1 MMYDVQHGQPPR
13 QKTNNSLVEVP
24 EPSFLSLIDFIDTLF
39 QCGFHA
45 FQNIT
50 CDTAIWDINDI
61 VQGGRSWQ
69 PFGECKNGHKIFCQA
84 RSCYFCKKCVVF
96 ALNCNLP
103 IEFSSLYNIYHV
115 IVHSLPKKH
124 CFCPS
129 A

>member
-39 QCGFHA
+39 QCEFHA

-50 CDTAIWDINDI
+50 CDIAIWDINDI

-69 PFGECKNGHKIFCQA
+69 PFGESKTAIQILVWHIF
-84 RSCYFCKKCVVF
+84 F
-96 ALNCNLP
+96 A
-103 IEFSSLYNIYHV
+103 IY
-115 IVHSLPKKH
+115 
-124 CFCPS
+124 